1 MLQREKK
8 FKFGRILFCRLAVD
22 VLAVV
27 VVVVIV
33 VVVNVVVVIVVVVI
47 VVVVVIMGASATS
60 KLPQRKNL
68 VEDGSQS
75 FPGNSKSFESSPRR
89 ICGGMV
95 VTKMEFSSRKYD
107 NRFFRRGNF

>member
-33 VVVNVVVVIVVVVI
+33 VVVNVVVVIVIVVI
-47 VVVVVIMGASATS
+47 VVVIMVASATS

-107 NRFFRRGNF
+107 NRFFRRGKF